1 MTILTF
7 NIRDMQLQIATRPN
21 GQVLFERV
29 ANVLNSEDGSVVIDF
44 SELNPTPSFVDQSI
58 GGIVKSFG
66 LELFKSRVKLV
77 NVSDDL
83 RPLLR
88 HVILTRAAQTSKKLA
103 CLN

>member
-1 MTILTF
+1 
-7 NIRDMQLQIATRPN
+7 
-21 GQVLFERV
+21 
-29 ANVLNSEDGSVVIDF
+29 
-44 SELNPTPSFVDQSI
+44 
-58 GGIVKSFG
+58 VKSFG